1 MNPLT
6 LQIYNVN
13 LKQMKTSFLDVCL
26 SSGSTAQMLFQGIDE
41 CLAGHRIPWE
51 NCVAFSVDN
60 PNVNRGKNN
69 SIRTLVKLQN
79 PSVYFNGCQCHVV
92 HNTSAAAAKAFNAET
107 RFDVEDLL
115 VNIYYWFDY
124 STKRKCKLVEYT
136 DFCDQEYR
144 KIIKH
149 VNMRWLSLEKV
160 ITRTLLHYQSLKTHF
175 LSEDESV
182 ARFKRL
188 QTAFSNPMTEVYLL
202 FLQSAL
208 QILVN
213 LNLFLQREEPLIGAM
228 NSSLTRFLKHFA
240 CQLISPG
247 IVQASSSFQ
256 QLLDVEQYLPG
267 MLCLFFLFLIPFDT
281 LRPVCRLI
289 LL

>member
-6 LQIYNVN
+6 VQIYDVN
-13 LKQMKTSFLDVCL
+13 LKQVKTSFLDVCL
-26 SSGSTAQMLFQGIDE
+26 WSGSMAQTLFQGIDE

-51 NCVAFSVDN
+51 NWVAFSVDN
-60 PNVNRGKNN
+60 PNVNLGKNN
-69 SIRTLVKLQN
+69 SIRMLVKLQN

-92 HNTSAAAAKAFNAET
+92 HNTSSAAAKAFNAET
-107 RFDVEDLL
+107 TFDVEDLL
-115 VNIYYWFDY
+115 VNNYYWFDY

-136 DFCDQEYR
+136 DFCDQEYL

-149 VNMRWLSLEKV
+149 INMRWLSLEKV
-160 ITRTLLHYQSLKTHF
+160 ITQTLLHYQSLKTHF
-175 LSEDESV
+175 LSEDVSA

-188 QTAFSNPMTEVYLL
+188 QTAFSKPMTEVYLL

-208 QILVN
+208 QIFVN

-228 NSSLTRFLKHFA
+228 NSSLTRFLKLLA
-240 CQLISPG
+240 CKFISPG

-267 MLCLFFLFLIPFDT
+267 MLRLFFLFLIPFDT
-281 LRPVCRLI
+281 LWDLCAD
-289 LL
+289 

>member
-6 LQIYNVN
+6 VQIYDVN
-13 LKQMKTSFLDVCL
+13 LKRAKTSFLDVCL
-26 SSGSTAQMLFQGIDE
+26 SSGSTAQMFFQGINE
-41 CLAGHRIPWE
+41 CLPGHRIPWE

-60 PNVNRGKNN
+60 PNVNLGKNN

-79 PSVYFNGCQCHVV
+79 PSEYFNGCQCHVV
-92 HNTSAAAAKAFNAET
+92 HNTSSAAAKAFNAET

-240 CQLISPG
+240 CKLISPG

-267 MLCLFFLFLIPFDT
+267 MLRLQTCVQINIFLIQIPCSK
-281 LRPVCRLI
+281 LAL
-289 LL
+289 